1 MKGLGLAFPIEIANS
16 KEGAETV
23 MIPCLIKD
31 EQERK
36 MKEKEA
42 AMEKSNDSVCIMYK
56 FNRNTSTIWTYY
68 RILEV
73 FAKTFLAKKGGALHF
88 AYSQKI
94 EKRRL
99 GTVAGIQ
106 GTLQWTNS
114 KSGMQKP
121 VEYSFLLLEF
131 ESPVNTFDQQEKKP
145 FALNRGVRFHLQPK
159 AGEMTE
165 DVFSILEK
173 MDLAFAPCLEEVQ
186 RGLVCKEC
194 FVEEKTGYFNL
205 QKEVLL
211 ENEISLCS
219 EEEHSLPEKVR
230 DLMKKKQKPFE
241 MKNLLAA
248 VAEGKSTLNLKP
260 FEESQIKK
268 DMLSGQLTP
277 GEQIWI
283 YHDSQTNPCNPIA
296 CINSYAHVVVYT
308 G

>member
-1 MKGLGLAFPIEIANS
+1 
-16 KEGAETV
+16 
-23 MIPCLIKD
+23 
-31 EQERK
+31 
-36 MKEKEA
+36 
-42 AMEKSNDSVCIMYK
+42 
-56 FNRNTSTIWTYY
+56 
-68 RILEV
+68 
-73 FAKTFLAKKGGALHF
+73 
-88 AYSQKI
+88 
-94 EKRRL
+94 
-99 GTVAGIQ
+99 
-106 GTLQWTNS
+106 
-114 KSGMQKP
+114 MQKP

-205 QKEVLL
+205 QEGVRL
-211 ENEISLCS
+211 ESVISLCS
-219 EEEHSLPEKVR
+219 EEEHSLPERMR
-230 DLMKKKQKPFE
+230 DLMIKKQKPFE